1 MVDAGSNSKADLI
14 FVLAG
19 RQSRKLFGLE
29 LYGQGFAPSLLLS
42 VARYEIRAFE
52 KLPLPKRF
60 DLRSIAA
67 PVNPPDRHFFV
78 CFAGDAVTV
87 DRITRGRYG
96 TLSEIRALGDW
107 LRSHQAIRHIAII
120 SGRTHL
126 PRIRLCCRHLLPS
139 EFQCD
144 FLPVPPELAGSPS
157 DFPPANEESAA
168 FRFVEFLKRQ
178 RYRLVLLRE
187 SRRRSK
193 AKPA

>member
-1 MVDAGSNSKADLI
+1 MTVTEEASNSKVDLI

-42 VARYEIRAFE
+42 VARYEIRGFE
-52 KLPLPKRF
+52 KLPLPRRF

-67 PVNPPDRHFFV
+67 PVNPPERHFFV

-96 TLSEIRALGDW
+96 TLSEIRALGEW
-107 LRSHQAIRHIAII
+107 LRSRQSIRRIAII

-126 PRIRLCCRHLLPS
+126 PRIRLCCRHLLPP
-139 EFQCD
+139 EVQCD
-144 FLPVPPELAGSPS
+144 FIPVPPQLTGSPS
-157 DFPPANEESAA
+157 DFPPANEEGAA
-168 FRFVEFLKRQ
+168 FRLIEFLKRQ

-187 SRRRSK
+187 SRTRSK
-193 AKPA
+193 G

>member
-1 MVDAGSNSKADLI
+1 MGNGGFNSKADVI

-29 LYGQGFAPSLLLS
+29 LYRQGFAPDLLLS
-42 VARYEIRAFE
+42 VARFEIRGFE

-96 TLSEIRALGDW
+96 TLSEMRALGEW
-107 LRSHQAIRHIAII
+107 LRARRSMRHIAII

-126 PRIRLCCRHLLPS
+126 PRIQLCCRHLLPP
-139 EFQCD
+139 EVQCD
-144 FLPVPPELAGSPS
+144 FLPVPPQLAGSAS

-168 FRFVEFLKRQ
+168 LRVVEFLKRQ
-178 RYRLVLLRE
+178 RYRLILLRE
-187 SRRRSK
+187 SKRRSK
-193 AKPA
+193 G